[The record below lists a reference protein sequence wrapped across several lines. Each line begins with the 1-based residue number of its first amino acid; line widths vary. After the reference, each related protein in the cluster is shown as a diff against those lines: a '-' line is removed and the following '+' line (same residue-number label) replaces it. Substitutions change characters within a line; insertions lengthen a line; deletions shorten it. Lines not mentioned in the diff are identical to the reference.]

1 MISKSLA
8 LDLLNIG
15 LSTGADYSEIYQ
27 ESIYSHTLALSYHR
41 IDAVTTS
48 TSDGVALRL
57 FKGAGQVNGYTSEVS
72 RKSLVDLASEL
83 ASAFEGE
90 RTKEV
95 ATLTAV
101 KKGKLNQH
109 KVSFKELDDEK
120 ILSRLKL
127 AEEAAYAVSNEI
139 NNVTIS
145 INAKEKEVIIFN
157 SDGNKIIDLRPY
169 ISIGITVQ
177 AKVASG
183 KVGSGYYRNCLC
195 VDYDQ
200 LENID
205 LVKEAIEVAKDSIE
219 DANAKPSPSGEMTV
233 VIGNAFGGTL
243 FHEAC
248 GHPLEAECILHNR
261 STYCGKVGEMI
272 ASPLVTAID
281 DGTIDTGWG
290 TINYDDEGTKSTKNV
305 LIKDG
310 ILQGYMVDRL
320 RGTNLGLTPTGAC
333 RRQSYRY
340 TPTTRMT
347 NTYIDAG
354 KSTFDEIISSVE
366 DGIYCVSFGGG
377 SVDPSTNNFNFTA
390 TKVYEIKNGKI
401 GQRLEPVVLVGF
413 GYDILKKIDMVGDDL
428 AFAPGFCGASSGS
441 IEVLVG
447 QPTLRIS
454 GIVVGGT
461 AKEEK

>member
-27 ESIYSHTLALSYHR
+27 ESIYVHSLVLNYHR
-41 IDAVTTS
+41 IETVS
-48 TSDGVALRL
+48 TRTINGVALRL
-57 FKGAGQVNGYTSEVS
+57 LKGPNQVNGYTSEIS
-72 RKSLVDLASEL
+72 KKSLIDLAKEL
-83 ASAFEGE
+83 ASAFEGSPA
-90 RTKEV
+90 KEV
-95 ATLTAV
+95 KTLKNV

-109 KVSFKELDDEK
+109 NISFTELDDER
-120 ILSRLKL
+120 ILARLKA
-127 AEEAAYAVSNEI
+127 AEEAAYAVSPEI
-139 NNVTIS
+139 INVTIALS
-145 INAKEKEVIIFN
+145 AKEKEVVIFN
-157 SDGNKIIDLRPY
+157 SDEKKIIDLRPY
-169 ISIGITVQ
+169 ISLAISVQ
-177 AKVASG
+177 SKVASG
-183 KVGSGYYRNCLC
+183 KVGNGNYRNCLC
-195 VDYDQ
+195 VDYDKIAD
-200 LENID
+200 ID
-205 LVKEAIEVAKDSIE
+205 LVEEAKKAAADALE
-219 DANAKPSPSGEMTV
+219 DASAKPSPSGVMTV
-233 VIGNAFGGTL
+233 VIGNGFGGTL

-248 GHPLEAECILHNR
+248 GHPLEAECIFHKR
-261 STYCGKVGEMI
+261 STYCDKIGEQI

-320 RGTNLGLTPTGAC
+320 SGKNLGLTPTGAC
-333 RRQSYRY
+333 RRQSYRF

-347 NTYIDAG
+347 NTYIAAG

-377 SVDPSTNNFNFTA
+377 SVDPSTNNFNFSA
-390 TKVYEIKNGKI
+390 SKVYEIKNGKI
-401 GQRLEPVVLVGF
+401 GSRLEPVVLVGF

-428 AFAPGFCGASSGS
+428 SFGPGFCGASSGS

-447 QPTLRIS
+447 QPTVRIS

-461 AKEEK
+461 AKEVK